1 MHTNGK
7 LPTSIKLTKAVS
19 TRLPTQYGPFTVHA
33 YEATQLQAAHLALV
47 CGQVQDV
54 PAPLVRIHSECLTGD
69 MFGSTR
75 CDCGQ
80 QLATALDAI
89 QREGHGVLI
98 YLRQEG
104 RGIGLVNKLR
114 AYNLQDRGLDTL
126 EANLALGFKAD
137 HRDYRAALAILAD
150 LQIETI
156 RLLTNNPDKV
166 SEFEGSAIHVAARM
180 PLNIPPNQE
189 NLHYMKTKR
198 DRFGHWLDFEYE
210 ALNGT
215 GLHCTER

>member
-1 MHTNGK
+1 MQRNGT
-7 LPTSIKLTKAVS
+7 LTTSVKLTKAVS

-33 YEATQLQAAHLALV
+33 YEASQLHAAHLALV
-47 CGQVQDV
+47 CGRAQEVS
-54 PAPLVRIHSECLTGD
+54 APLVRIHSECLTGD

-114 AYNLQDRGLDTL
+114 AYNLQDRGLDTV

-137 HRDYRAALAILAD
+137 HRDYQAAVEILAD
-150 LQIETI
+150 LQIGTI

-166 SEFEGSAIHVAARM
+166 SEFDGSTIHVASRI
-180 PLNIPPNQE
+180 PLHVRPNQE
-189 NLHYMKTKR
+189 NLHYLRTKR
-198 DRFGHWLDFEYE
+198 DRCGHLLDFECE
-210 ALNGT
+210 TLI
-215 GLHCTER
+215 